1 MLGANKEGNGLG
13 GYITALDF
21 SYDETIWNIE
31 KNLKAPRKVTV
42 SLGFTVLHDDNPGL
56 YPSGDDFKFGTAKIT
71 KSTETKKYEL
81 GEISEAN
88 IRKIF
93 DQKK

>member
-1 MLGANKEGNGLG
+1 V
-13 GYITALDF
+13 
-21 SYDETIWNIE
+21 
-31 KNLKAPRKVTV
+31 PRKVTV
-42 SLGFTVLHDDNPGL
+42 SVGFTVLHDHNPGL
-56 YPSGDDFKFGTAKIT
+56 YPSGNEFKFGTAEIKRENTEYKI
-71 KSTETKKYEL
+71 

>member
-56 YPSGDDFKFGTAKIT
+56 YPDGNDFKFGTAKIT
-71 KSTETKKYEL
+71 RENSKYKI